1 MHWKATAR
9 RLLTQVFARPTEE
22 PPRPYPPPPAA
33 RFRPQMELLGD
44 RVVPAT
50 LALWNFN
57 SPSPDGNPATGTT
70 TAAVGSGTLTAI
82 GGVSTSFVSG
92 AGSTDPDTADDSAL
106 SLTGFPA
113 QYTGSGTAGVQL
125 AVDTTGYTSLVLR
138 FDQKNTAPASRSTLV
153 LFSVNAGATWFPATT
168 FTTSAPDAWVNTR
181 TVNLP
186 PVAFNNPN
194 VRLRIVSAHT
204 GGSSYL
210 GTGGGYSPSGAW
222 ALDSIKVEGNTI
234 LPAVTVAKVADAAE
248 GGTAGTLRFTRTG
261 STSAALTVSYT
272 VTGSATA
279 GTDYT
284 ALTGTVTFAA
294 SAATA
299 DVTVTA
305 LHDGVIDDDETVSV
319 TVTSGTGYAVGSPA
333 SDSVTVIDTDILP
346 VAFDGWVTTSV
357 NEDADVEVLD
367 LATSLYGDTLTVTG
381 VTDGDHGT
389 VVINLDGT
397 VTYTPDTDFV
407 GDDAFTYTV
416 EDPFGNEA
424 TGTVSVTVT
433 APVAPPTSVW
443 TATNTA
449 VTVEVLDLAFDPDGD
464 TLTTTAVT
472 QGTNGTVVINVDGTV
487 TYTPNTSFTGDD
499 SFTYTVEDPDGNEA
513 SHTITVTVGPTDPVA
528 LDNDVQTDTDTP
540 VIVSLEDLAFQPAGG
555 SVTFTV
561 SSAAHGTVVDNFD
574 GTVTYTPD
582 TSYTGTDSFSYVVTD
597 ASFNT
602 ASGTITVTVGPIV
615 ASPVAGIVDA
625 LESIEELLDN
635 YDDDTPDAI
644 LAALPDIEEDVDDYV
659 DDVTSLI
666 SANSVAALGANLDVK
681 DFAETMFPAFKEG
694 LYSNYLVAKNLE
706 AILWDLLGANKNLM
720 DSINDQIKAELMR
733 PVPNG
738 AKIELLTASYK
749 KLGEFHNSLI
759 PTWGKVWK
767 ARNLAYN
774 ESAEAWLSIAKASPT
789 VAGWLTAPPV
799 PANRV
804 PADLIP
810 K

>member
-9 RLLTQVFARPTEE
+9 RLLTQVFARPTEKR
-22 PPRPYPPPPAA
+22 PRPYPPPSGA
-33 RFRPQMELLGD
+33 RFRPQMEPLGD

-70 TAAVGSGTLTAI
+70 AAAVGSGTLTAI

-92 AGSTDPDTADDSAL
+92 AGSTDSGADNSAL
-106 SLTGFPA
+106 NLTAFPT
-113 QYTGSGTAGVQL
+113 QGTANKSAGVEL
-125 AVDTTGYTSLVLR
+125 AVDTTGYGAVVLT
-138 FDQKNTAPASRSTLV
+138 FDQRNTAPASALEVVQFSPNGGANWFDAVTLTANPPGAWANARTVV
-153 LFSVNAGATWFPATT
+153 LPAGAA
-168 FTTSAPDAWVNTR
+168 S
-181 TVNLP
+181 
-186 PVAFNNPN
+186 NNPN
-194 VRLRIVSAHT
+194 LRLRIVAAFN
-204 GGSSYL
+204 GGGYA
-210 GTGGGYSPSGAW
+210 GTGGGYAPSGAW
-222 ALDSIKVEGNTI
+222 ALDSVRVEGAA
-234 LPAVTVAKVADAAE
+234 LPTVTVAAINDAAE
-248 GGTAGTLRFTRTG
+248 GGAAGTLRFTRTG
-261 STSAALTVSYT
+261 STSAALTVSYA
-272 VTGSATA
+272 VSGSATA

-294 SAATA
+294 GAATA
-299 DVTVTA
+299 DVTVAA

-333 SDSVTVIDTDILP
+333 SDSVTIIDTDILP

-397 VTYTPDTDFV
+397 VTYTPDTSFV
-407 GDDAFTYTV
+407 GDDTFTYTV

-443 TATNTA
+443 TGTNTA
-449 VTVEVLDLAFDPDGD
+449 VIVEVLDLAFDPDGD
-464 TLTTTAVT
+464 TLTTAAVT
-472 QGTNGTVVINVDGTV
+472 QGTNGTVVINLDGTV

-528 LDNDVQTDTDTP
+528 LDNAVQTDTDTP
-540 VIVSLEDLAFQPAGG
+540 VTVSLADLAFQPAGG

-561 SSAAHGTVVDNFD
+561 SSGSYGTVVDNLD

-582 TSYTGTDSFSYVVTD
+582 TSYTGTDTFSYIVTD

-615 ASPVAGIVDA
+615 ASPVAGTVDA

-644 LAALPDIEEDVDDYV
+644 LAAFPDIEEDVDDYV